1 MHFLWWINFTNYLFL
16 PEGISIVCVFGE
28 ILQVFQN
35 CQIYR
40 QKDVHN
46 ISLLSFQYLKNLY
59 WYSFKIHDRGKSI
72 FSIFFLKH
80 FFYWVYWFFSIVFVI
95 TISSTSD
102 LIFFYLFCVV
112 SILLRY
118 ILSHQF
124 ETLTLS

>member
-40 QKDVHN
+40 HKDVHN
-46 ISLLSFQYLKNLY
+46 ISLLSFQYLKTLY

-72 FSIFFLKH
+72 FSIFFLNH
-80 FFYWVYWFFSIVFVI
+80 FFYRVYWFFSIVFII
-95 TISSTSD
+95 TILPTSD
-102 LIFFYLFCVV
+102 FIFFYLFCVV
-112 SILLRY
+112 SILSRY

-124 ETLTLS
+124 ETLILS